1 MWLFHKKE
9 SEEQWN
15 MSVLENL
22 IREDSSFSEAKFKA
36 KVDNVFIQLYAA
48 VMKQDLQKVK
58 HFLSEEVYEKY
69 SNKIK
74 QLADANELQ
83 IYDELNVSGTTIQS
97 IEEFEDRYEINV
109 NLLTKYLDYKI
120 TKSTKKY
127 ISGDREVRK
136 EKYVSLKFSKIKN
149 AKELGAARKCT
160 GCGANVDLNK
170 SGVCEYCGSV
180 YILRDY
186 DWVLEEIND

>member
-1 MWLFHKKE
+1 
-9 SEEQWN
+9 

-120 TKSTKKY
+120 TKSTRKY